1 MTNYIQQYS
10 VFTFL
15 FISLISFR
23 SIAQVVSIE
32 FSAPANESILILPVP
47 NMKIASNSS
56 LKITQQGKT
65 INASFYSLNIW
76 DTDKTEKFVRLLTIK
91 LKNVKNK
98 TKDKPLNFILSWSQS
113 NRSLSRETI
122 TFNKQPYLVFPNKSW
137 LSESILLHPKTKK
150 NNSTWYTQGQ
160 ILYANFVTNES
171 LLSEKGYAKTKYSQ
185 WLFDRPRAI
194 YQLYILTGDP
204 KWLKEGT
211 KLAEFYLENLDETG
225 KFKLKENF
233 DLKYLMPNGL
243 LYYYFLTADSKIEN
257 VLKTLFEKSLIWTP
271 KYENEYKFWT
281 ERHQAAALNLA
292 IAYWEISGSQ
302 RAKNRIDEIVDA
314 TVQMVFNPINDW
326 PLRSC
331 PQHTY
336 ESHEGKPGNSPVCS
350 PWMMALL
357 GDGLWRYYRL
367 TNDKK
372 SAALLNAFGDFMPNY
387 GIHFADKRLNNKVLP
402 LYLASMGNKLL
413 EIRNQWTDGQHAC
426 DVAGLIGKSIYI
438 KKKSGEEAFLLKELF
453 NVFIQQCKDIDKKYR
468 NSKKDYSAMLPPRRF
483 GWTYSTTSDLPWLEF
498 WLNQAEAN
506 E

>member
-1 MTNYIQQYS
+1 MNNFITIKL
-10 VFTFL
+10 FTICL
-15 FISLISFR
+15 YVLSGTVSSQEN
-23 SIAQVVSIE
+23 SIK
-32 FSAPANESILILPVP
+32 FSAPADKTIFVLPVP
-47 NMKIASNSS
+47 NQKIS
-56 LKITQQGKT
+56 LQSEITLTVGGTTLTSTTSAVTLWYNDNK
-65 INASFYSLNIW
+65 S
-76 DTDKTEKFVRLLTIK
+76 KFVRLLYIK
-91 LKNVKNK
+91 LNK
-98 TKDKPLNFILSWSQS
+98 TNNQSQEKS
-113 NRSLSRETI
+113 ISYELQWTPAKKEMLLTDSDVKKHP
-122 TFNKQPYLVFPNKSW
+122 FLVYPSKQW
-137 LSESILLHPKTKK
+137 LAESILLHPNISKLDT
-150 NNSTWYTQGQ
+150 SWYTEPQS
-160 ILYANFVTNES
+160 LYANFVTNE
-171 LLSEKGYAKTKYSQ
+171 LLLEQHKYPTKQSSQ

-211 KLAEFYLENLDETG
+211 LLASFYLENLDETG

-243 LYYYFLTADSKIEN
+243 LYYYFLTADSQIET
-257 VLKTLFEKSLIWTP
+257 VLETLFEKSLIWTP

-314 TVQMVFNPINDW
+314 TVQMVFNPVNNW
-326 PLRSC
+326 PLRGC

-336 ESHEGKPGNSPVCS
+336 ESHEGKSGNSPVCS

-367 TNDKK
+367 THDKR

-387 GIHFADKRLNNKVLP
+387 GIHFADKRLKNKVLP
-402 LYLASMGNKLL
+402 LYLASMDNKLL
-413 EIRNQWTDGQHAC
+413 EIKNQWTDGQHSC
-426 DVAGLIGKSIYI
+426 DVAGLIGKSLYI
-438 KKKSGEEAFLLKELF
+438 KKKANEDVFLLKELF
-453 NVFIQQCKDIDKKYR
+453 NVFVQQCKDIDKKYR
-468 NSKKDYSAMLPPRRF
+468 NSQKGYVPMLPPRRF
-483 GWTYSTTSDLPWLEF
+483 GWTYSTTSELPWLEY